1 MMHRRYFE
9 RPASGVAGHSWGRE
23 LGTKRSATIPSE
35 EIEGGSF
42 GRMQGP
48 FESEILPSSAID
60 FILQIYGGSLSN
72 FKCTVCRI
80 STEPAR

>member
-1 MMHRRYFE
+1 M
-9 RPASGVAGHSWGRE
+9 
-23 LGTKRSATIPSE
+23 PSE

-42 GRMQGP
+42 GGMQGP